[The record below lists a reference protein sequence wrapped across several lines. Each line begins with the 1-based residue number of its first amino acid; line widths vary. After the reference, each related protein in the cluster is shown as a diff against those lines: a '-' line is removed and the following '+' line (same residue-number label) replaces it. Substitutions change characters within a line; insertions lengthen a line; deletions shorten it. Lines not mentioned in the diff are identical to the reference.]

1 MTQKVGNDVDKTVGI
16 VAYVTLIGFI
26 IAIVMNSDKKDE
38 AKSFGAYHLRQAL
51 GLIIASI
58 GLMIGLSILTA
69 ILSAISWSL
78 GLTLSGILFPLMY
91 LAILGLLIIGII
103 NASNGE
109 KKPLPVVGEFIEK
122 TLKNTFE

>member
-1 MTQKVGNDVDKTVGI
+1 MTEKVGNDVDKTVGI

>member
-1 MTQKVGNDVDKTVGI
+1 MTDKVGNNIDKTIGI

-38 AKSFGAYHLRQAL
+38 EKKFGAYHLRQSL
-51 GLIIASI
+51 GLIITSI
-58 GLMIGLSILTA
+58 GLMIGISIITA
-69 ILSAISWSL
+69 ILSAISFGL

-91 LAILGLLIIGII
+91 LGILALLIIGII

-109 KKPLPVVGEFIEK
+109 KKPLPLVGEFIEK